1 MHVQRNQALIMGLVL
16 TGAATV
22 GLLLHFRADPSTAS
36 GSPQDSS
43 YAPPGNTGSEQGGAS
58 ASHRDGDIERLVSRR
73 STFSLDRTKLQA
85 ALGKKAILQLADPD
99 KVIAGSFRPSA
110 KQISDGRQFI
120 AYDPYV
126 VESKGVG
133 DDIEVYLPNIGLTA
147 HGVIDNV
154 EVNGD
159 IIRWSGRFEDFNS
172 TQSSFSISQTM
183 IDQYVLGVFETPMGT
198 FNLEAK
204 NGLGWIV
211 DQGTDF
217 YLPADG
223 KDYVEPEGKH

>member
-36 GSPQDSS
+36 GSLQDSS
-43 YAPPGNTGSEQGGAS
+43 YAPPGIAGSEQSGAS
-58 ASHRDGDIERLVSRR
+58 ASHRNDDIERLVSRR

-85 ALGKKAILQLADPD
+85 ALSKKAVLQLADPD
-99 KVIAGSFRPSA
+99 KVIAGSLRPSA

-126 VESKGVG
+126 IESKAVG
-133 DDIEVYLPNIGLTA
+133 DDIEIYLPNIGLTA
-147 HGVIDNV
+147 HGVIDNI

-217 YLPADG
+217 HLPADG
-223 KDYVEPEGKH
+223 KDYVESKGKR